1 MSDPIEEASKSLA
14 VWRGDHYEP
23 NIEIDEL
30 ARLKQSHGELLAALK
45 VFMEMLTD
53 GRLVRDITRDGESSF
68 SLRMVDFVRE
78 LNKAQQAIRNG
89 EAICPPK

>member
-1 MSDPIEEASKSLA
+1 MT
-14 VWRGDHYEP
+14 HYEP